1 MRFLLSP
8 VLAFA
13 ALAMLSAGCSD
24 SNTTELASQPAAP
37 LKISPEFADLGSVTF
52 GDRTSTIYSLQNTS
66 DKSLVVSRIGPFSCQ
81 CVWADLILPARSGDA
96 HKRRLD
102 GKRLNL
108 ELAPGEIAELHF
120 TLDTGRYRKPASR
133 KVGSIPVVFRDY
145 PGVVLQW
152 GADIWTPFAVAP
164 WAVDFGPIGIRSK
177 PIGTVLVVAHDNQEF
192 GLDVDFEQNGWL
204 VTSRRVSL
212 AETDKMT
219 YEISFAAPDYL
230 PEGPFV
236 EEFRM
241 YTDLQDGP
249 VIKVMVQGIAQPDLA
264 FSPTRLLFDPE
275 RNRTKVPFAI
285 VQRAAGKDLSGLVFG
300 DFAEH
305 KLTLTPGKT
314 APLENSK
321 GVTQVFEVEFSGEA
335 PTTSQTGVIRI
346 PTGDDFTPV
355 LEIPYTVLPKRTDS

>member
-13 ALAMLSAGCSD
+13 ALAILSGSCSD
-24 SNTTELASQPAAP
+24 SRTNRVTAQAAAP
-37 LKISPEFADLGSVTF
+37 LKVSPEFADLGSVTF
-52 GDRTSTIYSLQNTS
+52 GERTSTIYTLQNTS
-66 DKSLVVSRIGPFSCQ
+66 DKPLLVARIGPFSCQ
-81 CVWADLILPARSGDA
+81 CVWADLILPARTGDA
-96 HKRRLD
+96 RQRRLD

-133 KVGSIPVVFRDY
+133 KVGSIPVVFQDY

-164 WAVDFGPIGIRSK
+164 WAVEFGQIGIRSQ
-177 PIGTVLVVAHDNQEF
+177 PVGTVLVVAHDNQEF
-192 GLDVDFEQNGWL
+192 GLDLDFEQNGWH
-204 VTSRRVSL
+204 VSSRRVSV

-219 YEISFAAPDYL
+219 YEISFAGPDYL

-241 YTDLQDGP
+241 FTDLQGAP
-249 VIKVMVQGIAQPDLA
+249 AIKVMVQGIAQPDLS

-275 RNRTKVPFAI
+275 RDRTKVQFVI
-285 VQRAAGKDLSGLVFG
+285 VQRAAGKDLSGLIYS

-305 KLTLTPGKT
+305 NLNLTAGKA
-314 APLENSK
+314 APLDDSK
-321 GVTQVFEVEFSGEA
+321 GVTQIFEVEFTAEA
-335 PTTSQTGVIRI
+335 PSVSQTGLIRI

-355 LEIPYTVLPKRTDS
+355 LEIPYTVLPKRADS